1 MSKQPRDYDSELAKL
16 LEIAKQH
23 CQGLP
28 LPIGSPVQDNS
39 SFAPT
44 LTWVVESSGEH
55 KSTRNAN
62 S

>member
-1 MSKQPRDYDSELAKL
+1 MSKQPRDYDAELSLL
-16 LEIAKQH
+16 LEVTRQH

-28 LPIGSPVQDNS
+28 LPIGSPVQDDTS
-39 SFAPT
+39 LTPT
-44 LTWVVESSGEH
+44 LTWVVENSGEH